1 MKLGLNP
8 IFLLWKNT
16 GSRSIKASMARQNRK
31 ILYLDV
37 CTLCRPFDDQNMMRI
52 RLETNAY
59 YLALQAVQDGKYTMV
74 VSPVHFE
81 EVNAISDAKERRE
94 VLAVLEKLGITS
106 ECDLTA
112 VRARA
117 VDLHSRKFGIAD
129 AAHVAL
135 AEATADFFI
144 TCDDRLLRK
153 CKRERVAIIA
163 MNPVEF
169 TITEDLK

>member
-1 MKLGLNP
+1 
-8 IFLLWKNT
+8 
-16 GSRSIKASMARQNRK
+16 
-31 ILYLDV
+31 V
-37 CTLCRPFDDQNMMRI
+37 CTLCRPFDDQSVMRI

-59 YLALQAVQDGKYTMV
+59 YLMLQAVQDGKYTMV
-74 VSPVHFE
+74 VSLAHFE
-81 EVNAISDAKERRE
+81 EINAISDPEERRE
-94 VLAVLEKLGITS
+94 ALAVLAKLGTTS
-106 ECDLTA
+106 EYDSTA

-117 VDLHSRKFGIAD
+117 VELHSRELGIAD

-144 TCDDRLLRK
+144 TCDDRLLRQ
-153 CKRERVAIIA
+153 CKTQRVAIIT